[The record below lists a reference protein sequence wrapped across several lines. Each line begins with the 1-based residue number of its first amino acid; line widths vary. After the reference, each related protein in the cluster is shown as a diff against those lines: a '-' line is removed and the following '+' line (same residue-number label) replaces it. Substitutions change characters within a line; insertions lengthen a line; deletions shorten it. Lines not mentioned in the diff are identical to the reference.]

1 MEVGAMKSLL
11 DQLHAAAA
19 RASSG
24 VGRSGMEKSDAVST
38 TFGDALAGAIA
49 DVNRRQHQAAAGAEA
64 FSSGR
69 SDVSLQDVMIDLQ
82 KAQLSFQQLVQV
94 RNRVVSAYQDIMNM
108 PV

>member
-1 MEVGAMKSLL
+1 MDVGAMKSLL

-19 RASSG
+19 RAGNG
-24 VGRSGMEKSDAVST
+24 VGRSGMDKPEAVSA

-49 DVNRRQHQAAAGAEA
+49 DVSRRQQQAAAGAEA
-64 FSSGR
+64 FASGR